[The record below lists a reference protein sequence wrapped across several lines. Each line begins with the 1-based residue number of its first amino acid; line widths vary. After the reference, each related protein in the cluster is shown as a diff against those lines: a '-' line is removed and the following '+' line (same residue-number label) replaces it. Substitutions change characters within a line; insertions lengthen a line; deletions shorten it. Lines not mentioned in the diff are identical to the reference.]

1 MIALFMPAKRTSAV
15 DRELPLPFAEEVR
28 SYIFRKASLSTSGS
42 SVCINKEMG
51 TLTQGFTCMIA
62 LLVAVLLHRPS
73 QCPTGTVTP
82 QAPTVPYRALVFGF
96 PEVLSAHTKLT
107 SKKHI

>member
-1 MIALFMPAKRTSAV
+1 MIAFFMPAKRTSAV

-62 LLVAVLLHRPS
+62 LVVAVLLHRPS
-73 QCPTGTVTP
+73 S
-82 QAPTVPYRALVFGF
+82 YRALVFGF

>member
-15 DRELPLPFAEEVR
+15 DRELSLPFAKEAIFA
-28 SYIFRKASLSTSGS
+28 IFRKASLSTSAS

-51 TLTQGFTCMIA
+51 TLGFSCMIA
-62 LLVAVLLHRPS
+62 LLVAVVLHRLFF
-73 QCPTGTVTP
+73 
-82 QAPTVPYRALVFGF
+82 YRALVVGF
-96 PEVLSAHTKLT
+96 PEVLSAHTKLA